1 MLDSELEELA
11 SPTVPDA
18 DGAAG
23 RFQANVFTPSAP
35 GVENI
40 SFESLL
46 PQRGPNQRRSVHPRP
61 AGRMIRGAKQFG
73 T

>member
-46 PQRGPNQRRSVHPRP
+46 PQRGPLWKPSHQTRGEDVNP
-61 AGRMIRGAKQFG
+61 GRES
-73 T
+73 

>member
-11 SPTVPDA
+11 SPTAPDA

-23 RFQANVFTPSAP
+23 HFQANVFTSSAP

-46 PQRGPNQRRSVHPRP
+46 PQRGPLWKPSHQPPGEDLNP
-61 AGRMIRGAKQFG
+61 GREN
-73 T
+73 